1 MARPSNNS
9 PPQALKGKV
18 ALVAGATRGAGRGI
32 AIALGE
38 AGATVYCTGR
48 SSRKISKKS
57 SRKPPMKPGQR
68 ETIEETAD
76 LVTAAG
82 GHGIA
87 VKVDHEVPAEVKK
100 LTALIKRRHKGLD
113 ILVNDV
119 WGGDALTEWSKP
131 FWAVNLDNGLRMLKQ
146 AIHSHIITAHYAAPL
161 MLGRPGG
168 IIFEITDGDAFY
180 YRGNLFYDLVKISV
194 IRLAFAMSRELRK
207 RKIASVALTPG
218 FLRSERV
225 LEHFKVTEANWKD
238 AGKKTNADKNSP
250 DQNSPDQ
257 NSKDQNDA
265 PSDFMVSESPRY
277 IGRAVV
283 ALGTDP
289 DVMNKTGRVYSSWA
303 LAREYG
309 FTDQDGT
316 QPHWGNY
323 ARKKYGKYKIC
334 DDKFY
339 SYWTPGLID
348 LIFPDWF

>member
-1 MARPSNNS
+1 MTKTPKKIAKRV
-9 PPQALKGKV
+9 LEGKI

-48 SSRKISKKS
+48 SSRKS
-57 SRKPPMKPGQR
+57 SRGRPTTAGRP
-68 ETIEETAD
+68 ETIEETAE

-82 GHGIA
+82 GRGIA
-87 VKVDHEVPAEVKK
+87 VRVDHTEPEDVKN
-100 LTALIKRRHKGLD
+100 LVAGIKRRHKGLD

-119 WGGDALTEWSKP
+119 WGGDALTEWGKT
-131 FWAVNLDNGLRMLKQ
+131 FWMINLENGLGMMKQ
-146 AIHSHIITAHYAAPL
+146 AIHSHIITSHYAVPL
-161 MLGRPGG
+161 MLGRGRG

-194 IRLAFAMSRELRK
+194 IRLAFAMARELRK
-207 RKIASVALTPG
+207 RDIVSVALTPG
-218 FLRSERV
+218 FLRSEAV
-225 LEHFKVTEANWKD
+225 LDHFGVSEANWKD
-238 AGKKTNADKNSP
+238 VAKRAKKKDKNSE
-250 DQNSPDQ
+250 S
-257 NSKDQNDA
+257 QNDA
-265 PSDFMVSESPRY
+265 PNDFMVSESPRY

-283 ALGTDP
+283 ALAADP
-289 DVMNKTGRVYSSWA
+289 KVKSKSGRVFSSWA

-309 FTDQDGT
+309 FTDLDGT

-334 DDKFY
+334 DEQFY
-339 SYWTPGLID
+339 SYWVPGLIE

>member
-1 MARPSNNS
+1 MTRAPKQLPNKVL
-9 PPQALKGKV
+9 QGKI

-48 SSRKISKKS
+48 SSRKGSRKGSKKFLAT
-57 SRKPPMKPGQR
+57 PGLR
-68 ETIEETAD
+68 ETIEETAA

-87 VKVDHEVPAEVKK
+87 VRVDHESPAEVKK
-100 LTALIKRRHKGLD
+100 LAARIKRQHKGLD

-131 FWAVNLDNGLRMLKQ
+131 FWTVNLENGLKMLQQ
-146 AIHSHIITAHYAAPL
+146 AVHSHIITAHYAAPL
-161 MLGRPGG
+161 MLGRKGG

-207 RKIASVALTPG
+207 RDIASVALTPG

-238 AGKKTNADKNSP
+238 VGKNKDKEKNSGE
-250 DQNSPDQ
+250 
-257 NSKDQNDA
+257 QNDA
-265 PSDFMVSESPRY
+265 PNDFMVSESPRY
-277 IGRAVV
+277 IGRAIV
-283 ALGTDP
+283 ALASDP
-289 DVMNKTGRVYSSWA
+289 KVMNKTGRVFSSWA

-309 FTDQDGT
+309 FTDLDGT

-339 SYWTPGLID
+339 SYWVPGLVE